1 LSNSGGSRGEA
12 QGARAPSPLFL
23 DQTEARRAGNLGDPA
38 PHLSKGLDDRGPPS
52 SQSLDPA
59 LPNDDVN
66 QYADDTTPSKRSCD
80 VYGKMTNLKPC
91 NSLYFKVKKSFFISP
106 GAATDNYMV
115 AEGQF
120 VPKASSSLS
129 RADLA
134 HFMLK
139 ALQSNEWD
147 KKGMAIAGGK

>member
-1 LSNSGGSRGEA
+1 M
-12 QGARAPSPLFL
+12 
-23 DQTEARRAGNLGDPA
+23 GDLA
-38 PHLSKGLDDRGPPS
+38 PHLSKGLDDRNPPL
-52 SQSLDPA
+52 SQGLDPA

-66 QYADDTTPSKRSCD
+66 QYVDDITPSKGSWD
-80 VYGKMTNLKPC
+80 AYGKMTNLKPC
-91 NSLYFKVKKSFFISP
+91 SSLYFKVKKSFFISSGP
-106 GAATDNYMV
+106 ATDNYMV

-120 VPKASSSLS
+120 VAKASSSLS

-139 ALQSNEWD
+139 SLQSNEWD

>member
-1 LSNSGGSRGEA
+1 
-12 QGARAPSPLFL
+12 
-23 DQTEARRAGNLGDPA
+23 
-38 PHLSKGLDDRGPPS
+38 
-52 SQSLDPA
+52 
-59 LPNDDVN
+59 
-66 QYADDTTPSKRSCD
+66 
-80 VYGKMTNLKPC
+80 
-91 NSLYFKVKKSFFISP
+91 
-106 GAATDNYMV
+106 MV

-120 VPKASSSLS
+120 VPTASSSLS